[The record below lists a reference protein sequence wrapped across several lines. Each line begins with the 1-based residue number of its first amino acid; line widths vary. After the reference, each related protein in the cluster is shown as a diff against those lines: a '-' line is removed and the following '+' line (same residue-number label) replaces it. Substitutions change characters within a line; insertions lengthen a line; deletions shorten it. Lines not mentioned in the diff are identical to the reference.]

1 MSHFLD
7 FEAKSVEEA
16 VQEAC
21 TSLHKTRGEL
31 KYDIISHGS
40 SGIFGL
46 VGVKK
51 ALIRVLLSEAPK
63 LAPIDDGEP
72 EADNG
77 NLDFCSE
84 EASLDVIALVDEALG
99 QSPEPEE
106 VIDDDD
112 DDDLADEDE
121 PDEPIDVDYDAVTA
135 WVRPLIEKVVQ
146 LVSPD
151 SIISVRSDDDNAP
164 PCFVIEGGDSARLI
178 GKRGQNLDAL
188 QYLIDKCVTKKFGS
202 KIRIDVDIEGYIEK
216 RKGDLKV
223 LASSLAKKA
232 QRTGKTMVINRISAQ
247 ERRVVHLTLKNN
259 KGIRTHSVGE
269 GELRKLLIMPRKKGA
284 PKKQKEKSDVDE

>member
-1 MSHFLD
+1 MSHFID
-7 FEAKSVEEA
+7 FEAKSVEDA

-21 TSLHKTRGEL
+21 NSLHKTRGEL

-51 ALIRVLLSEAPK
+51 ALIRVLVSEGPK
-63 LAPIDDGEP
+63 LAPADEGEP
-72 EADNG
+72 ETDNG
-77 NLDFCSE
+77 SLDFCSE

-99 QSPEPEE
+99 QAPGPDTVGGEDTAEE
-106 VIDDDD
+106 
-112 DDDLADEDE
+112 ENE
-121 PDEPIDVDYDAVTA
+121 GPIDVDYAEVTA
-135 WVRPLIEKVVQ
+135 WVRPLIAQFVQ

-151 SIISVRSDDDNAP
+151 SVISDGSADEKSP
-164 PCFVIEGGDSARLI
+164 PCFVIKGGDSARLI

-188 QYLIDKCVTKKFGS
+188 QYLIDKCVSKKFGS
-202 KIRIDVDIEGYIEK
+202 KIRVDVDIEGYIEK
-216 RKGDLKV
+216 RKGDLKA

-269 GELRKLLIMPRKKGA
+269 GELRKLLIMPRKKGTS
-284 PKKQKEKSDVDE
+284 KKQKEKPVVEK

>member
-1 MSHFLD
+1 MSHFID
-7 FEAKSVEEA
+7 FEANSVDDA
-16 VQEAC
+16 VQKAC
-21 TSLHKTRGEL
+21 DSLNKTRSEL

-51 ALIRVLLSEAPK
+51 ALIRVLVSQIPK
-63 LAPIDDGEP
+63 LTPTDVGEP

-99 QSPEPEE
+99 QAPDPESTEE
-106 VIDDDD
+106 
-112 DDDLADEDE
+112 DLIVDQE
-121 PDEPIDVDYDAVTA
+121 PVEVDYDEVCA
-135 WVRPLIEKVVQ
+135 WVQPLIERVIQ
-146 LVSPD
+146 LISPD
-151 SIISVRSDDDNAP
+151 SVISVGCGGNASSP

-188 QYLIDKCVTKKFGS
+188 QYIIDKGIAKKFGS
-202 KIRIDVDIEGYIEK
+202 KIRVDVDIEGYIEK
-216 RKGDLKV
+216 RKGDLKA

-269 GELRKLLIMPRKKGA
+269 GELRKLLIIPKKKSV
-284 PKKQKEKSDVDE
+284 PKKQKEKKGNGS

>member
-1 MSHFLD
+1 MSHFID

-16 VQEAC
+16 VHEAC
-21 TSLHKTRGEL
+21 NSLNKTHGEL

-51 ALIRVLLSEAPK
+51 ALIRVLVSQTPK
-63 LAPIDDGEP
+63 LAPADEGEP
-72 EADNG
+72 ETDNG
-77 NLDFCSE
+77 SLDFCSE

-99 QSPEPEE
+99 QAPDPDTVDTTVGGEDTAEE
-106 VIDDDD
+106 
-112 DDDLADEDE
+112 EDE
-121 PDEPIDVDYDAVTA
+121 GPIDVDYAEVTA
-135 WVRPLIEKVVQ
+135 WVRPLIAQFVQ

-151 SIISVRSDDDNAP
+151 SVISDGSADEKSP

-188 QYLIDKCVTKKFGS
+188 QYLIDKCVSKKFGS
-202 KIRIDVDIEGYIEK
+202 KIRVDVDIEGYIEK
-216 RKGDLKV
+216 RKGDLKA

-284 PKKQKEKSDVDE
+284 SKKQKEKPGIEQ